1 MKANRLRL
9 EKKFDVIERAGGIKL
24 PHMKSGSGI
33 SFTYWE
39 RLNVIFSL
47 PAFLFGFVYYIYHG
61 LWKKSLILVAF
72 CLASIELLDII
83 FIRYPSI
90 YELWYGF
97 SYLITPMVFALRA
110 NGDLYTEYRLNKNV
124 NNSLWSDAMH
134 RLTRNK
140 AAMLGACILIL
151 LITLAALAPWI
162 APYSYSYQDLNLG
175 ASPPS
180 ADHLLGTDV
189 LGRDL
194 LSRILYGARISLLV
208 GFVAT
213 GVALVIGVSWGIIAG
228 YAGGKVDSIMMRIV
242 DVLYG
247 LPFIIFIILLMVIF
261 GRNLWLL
268 FGAIGA
274 VEWLT
279 MARIVRGQVIGLK
292 NQEFVMAAKAMGVSN
307 LSMFRRHL
315 LPNIL
320 GPIAVYATLTIPQ
333 VMLLEGFL
341 SFLGLGIQPPMSS
354 WGTLIK
360 DGVESMEEYSWLLIY
375 PGLTFTITL
384 FALNFFGDG
393 LRDALDPKTTDN

>member
-1 MKANRLRL
+1 MS
-9 EKKFDVIERAGGIKL
+9 
-24 PHMKSGSGI
+24 KSS
-33 SFTYWE
+33 T
-39 RLNVIFSL
+39 
-47 PAFLFGFVYYIYHG
+47 
-61 LWKKSLILVAF
+61 
-72 CLASIELLDII
+72 
-83 FIRYPSI
+83 
-90 YELWYGF
+90 
-97 SYLITPMVFALRA
+97 
-110 NGDLYTEYRLNKNV
+110 
-124 NNSLWSDAMH
+124 LWSDAIY

-140 AAMLGACILIL
+140 AAMFGAFILFVLIL
-151 LITLAALAPWI
+151 CAALAPWI
-162 APYSYSYQDLNLG
+162 APYYYSFQNLELG

-180 ADHLLGTDV
+180 AAHILGTDV

-307 LSMFRRHL
+307 ISMFRKHL

-393 LRDALDPKTTDN
+393 LRDALDPKTTDS

>member
-1 MKANRLRL
+1 M
-9 EKKFDVIERAGGIKL
+9 
-24 PHMKSGSGI
+24 SGNS
-33 SFTYWE
+33 
-39 RLNVIFSL
+39 
-47 PAFLFGFVYYIYHG
+47 
-61 LWKKSLILVAF
+61 
-72 CLASIELLDII
+72 
-83 FIRYPSI
+83 
-90 YELWYGF
+90 
-97 SYLITPMVFALRA
+97 
-110 NGDLYTEYRLNKNV
+110 
-124 NNSLWSDAMH
+124 SLWSDAIG
-134 RLTRNK
+134 RLLKNK
-140 AAMLGACILIL
+140 AAMVGAIILIF
-151 LITLAALAPWI
+151 LIGCAILAPVI
-162 APYSYSYQDLNLG
+162 APYSYSFQDLDLG

-180 ADHLLGTDV
+180 SEHLLGTDI

-213 GVALVIGVSWGIIAG
+213 GVALVIGVSWGIVAG
-228 YAGGKVDSIMMRIV
+228 YFGGRVDQVMMRIV

-261 GRNLWLL
+261 GRNIWLL

-279 MARIVRGQVIGLK
+279 MARIVRGQVMSLK
-292 NQEFVMAAKAMGVSN
+292 NQEFVLAAQAMGVSN

-333 VMLLEGFL
+333 VMLLESFL

-360 DGVESMEEYSWLLIY
+360 DGVESMEEFSWLLIY
-375 PGLTFTITL
+375 PGITFTITL

-393 LRDALDPKTTDN
+393 LRDALDPKTSDN

>member
-1 MKANRLRL
+1 M
-9 EKKFDVIERAGGIKL
+9 
-24 PHMKSGSGI
+24 MQ
-33 SFTYWE
+33 
-39 RLNVIFSL
+39 
-47 PAFLFGFVYYIYHG
+47 
-61 LWKKSLILVAF
+61 
-72 CLASIELLDII
+72 
-83 FIRYPSI
+83 
-90 YELWYGF
+90 
-97 SYLITPMVFALRA
+97 
-110 NGDLYTEYRLNKNV
+110 
-124 NNSLWSDAMH
+124 NNSSLWNDAYR
-134 RLTRNK
+134 RLVQNK
-140 AAMLGACILIL
+140 AAMIGGMILVFFIL
-151 LITLAALAPWI
+151 CAIFAPLI
-162 APYSYSYQDLNLG
+162 APYSYSYQDLDLG
-175 ASPPS
+175 ASKPS
-180 ADHLLGTDV
+180 WEHLLGTDV
-189 LGRDL
+189 MGRDL
-194 LSRILYGARISLLV
+194 LSRILYGARISLMV

-228 YAGGKVDSIMMRIV
+228 YFGGRVDSIMMRIV

-292 NQEFVMAAKAMGVSN
+292 NQEFVLAAQAMGVSN
-307 LSMFRRHL
+307 MSMFKKHL
-315 LPNIL
+315 FPNIL

-333 VMLLEGFL
+333 VMLLESFL
-341 SFLGLGIQPPMSS
+341 SFLGLGFQPPMSS

-393 LRDALDPKTTDN
+393 LRDALDPKTSAD

>member
-1 MKANRLRL
+1 MN
-9 EKKFDVIERAGGIKL
+9 
-24 PHMKSGSGI
+24 
-33 SFTYWE
+33 
-39 RLNVIFSL
+39 
-47 PAFLFGFVYYIYHG
+47 
-61 LWKKSLILVAF
+61 
-72 CLASIELLDII
+72 
-83 FIRYPSI
+83 
-90 YELWYGF
+90 
-97 SYLITPMVFALRA
+97 
-110 NGDLYTEYRLNKNV
+110 
-124 NNSLWSDAMH
+124 NNSLWSDAFY
-134 RLTRNK
+134 RLSRNR
-140 AAMLGACILIL
+140 ASIFGGIIL
-151 LITLAALAPWI
+151 LMLIILAVLAPLI

-180 ADHLLGTDV
+180 AEHWLGTDI

-213 GVALVIGVSWGIIAG
+213 GVALVIGVTWGIVAG
-228 YAGGKVDSIMMRIV
+228 YIGGRVDSIMMRIV

-247 LPFIIFIILLMVIF
+247 LPFIIFISLLMVIF
-261 GRNLWLL
+261 GRNVLLL
-268 FGAIGA
+268 FGASGS

-292 NQEFVMAAKAMGVSN
+292 NQEFVMAARAMGVSN
-307 LSMFRRHL
+307 LSMFRKHL

-375 PGLTFTITL
+375 PGITFTITL

-393 LRDALDPKTTDN
+393 LRDALDPKTSDN

>member
-1 MKANRLRL
+1 MQDN
-9 EKKFDVIERAGGIKL
+9 
-24 PHMKSGSGI
+24 S
-33 SFTYWE
+33 
-39 RLNVIFSL
+39 
-47 PAFLFGFVYYIYHG
+47 
-61 LWKKSLILVAF
+61 
-72 CLASIELLDII
+72 
-83 FIRYPSI
+83 
-90 YELWYGF
+90 
-97 SYLITPMVFALRA
+97 
-110 NGDLYTEYRLNKNV
+110 
-124 NNSLWSDAMH
+124 SLWNDAYR
-134 RLTRNK
+134 RLVQNK
-140 AAMLGACILIL
+140 AAMVGGMILVFLIL
-151 LITLAALAPWI
+151 CAIFAPLI
-162 APYSYSYQDLNLG
+162 APYSYSYQDLDLG
-175 ASPPS
+175 ASKPS
-180 ADHLLGTDV
+180 WDHLLGTDV
-189 LGRDL
+189 MGRDL
-194 LSRILYGARISLLV
+194 LSRILYGARISLMV

-228 YAGGKVDSIMMRIV
+228 YFGGRVDSVMMRIV

-292 NQEFVMAAKAMGVSN
+292 NQEFVLAAQAMGVSN
-307 LSMFRRHL
+307 ISMFKKHL
-315 LPNIL
+315 FPNIL

-333 VMLLEGFL
+333 VMLLESFL

-393 LRDALDPKTTDN
+393 LRDALDPKTSAD

>member
-1 MKANRLRL
+1 M
-9 EKKFDVIERAGGIKL
+9 
-24 PHMKSGSGI
+24 S
-33 SFTYWE
+33 
-39 RLNVIFSL
+39 
-47 PAFLFGFVYYIYHG
+47 
-61 LWKKSLILVAF
+61 
-72 CLASIELLDII
+72 
-83 FIRYPSI
+83 
-90 YELWYGF
+90 
-97 SYLITPMVFALRA
+97 
-110 NGDLYTEYRLNKNV
+110 
-124 NNSLWSDAMH
+124 NSSTLWSDAIY

-140 AAMLGACILIL
+140 AAMFGAFIL
-151 LITLAALAPWI
+151 LILIASAALAPWI
-162 APYSYSYQDLNLG
+162 APYSYSFQNLELG

-180 ADHLLGTDV
+180 ADHILGTDV

-279 MARIVRGQVIGLK
+279 MARIVRGQVMGLK
-292 NQEFVMAAKAMGVSN
+292 NQEFVMAAKAMGVTN
-307 LSMFRRHL
+307 FSMFRKHL

-360 DGVESMEEYSWLLIY
+360 DGVESMEEHSWLLIY
-375 PGLTFTITL
+375 PGITFTVTL

-393 LRDALDPKTTDN
+393 LRDALDPKTSDN

>member
-1 MKANRLRL
+1 M
-9 EKKFDVIERAGGIKL
+9 
-24 PHMKSGSGI
+24 S
-33 SFTYWE
+33 
-39 RLNVIFSL
+39 
-47 PAFLFGFVYYIYHG
+47 
-61 LWKKSLILVAF
+61 
-72 CLASIELLDII
+72 
-83 FIRYPSI
+83 
-90 YELWYGF
+90 
-97 SYLITPMVFALRA
+97 
-110 NGDLYTEYRLNKNV
+110 
-124 NNSLWSDAMH
+124 NNSSLWSDAVS
-134 RLTRNK
+134 RLIKNK
-140 AAMLGACILIL
+140 AAMIGAIILFVLIL
-151 LITLAALAPWI
+151 CAIFAPYI
-162 APYSYSYQDLNLG
+162 APYSYSFQNLDLG

-180 ADHLLGTDV
+180 SEHLLGTDI

-194 LSRILYGARISLLV
+194 LSRILYGARISLMV

-213 GVALVIGVSWGIIAG
+213 GVALVIGVSWGIVAG
-228 YAGGKVDSIMMRIV
+228 YFGGRIDSVMMRIV

-279 MARIVRGQVIGLK
+279 MARIVRGQVMSLK
-292 NQEFVMAAKAMGVSN
+292 NQEFVLAAKAMGVSN
-307 LSMFRRHL
+307 LTMFRRHL

-333 VMLLEGFL
+333 VMLLESFL

-360 DGVESMEEYSWLLIY
+360 DGVESMEEFSWLLIY
-375 PGLTFTITL
+375 PGITFTITL

-393 LRDALDPKTTDN
+393 LRDALDPKTSDN

>member
-1 MKANRLRL
+1 MQ
-9 EKKFDVIERAGGIKL
+9 
-24 PHMKSGSGI
+24 
-33 SFTYWE
+33 
-39 RLNVIFSL
+39 
-47 PAFLFGFVYYIYHG
+47 
-61 LWKKSLILVAF
+61 
-72 CLASIELLDII
+72 
-83 FIRYPSI
+83 
-90 YELWYGF
+90 
-97 SYLITPMVFALRA
+97 
-110 NGDLYTEYRLNKNV
+110 
-124 NNSLWSDAMH
+124 NNSSLWNDAYR
-134 RLTRNK
+134 RLVQNK
-140 AAMLGACILIL
+140 AAMIGGMILVFLIL
-151 LITLAALAPWI
+151 CAILAPWI
-162 APYSYSYQDLNLG
+162 APYSYSYQDLDLG
-175 ASPPS
+175 ASKPS
-180 ADHLLGTDV
+180 WDHLLGTDV
-189 LGRDL
+189 MGRDL
-194 LSRILYGARISLLV
+194 LSRILYGARISLMV

-213 GVALVIGVSWGIIAG
+213 GVALIIGVSWGIIAG
-228 YAGGKVDSIMMRIV
+228 YFGGRVDSIMMSIV

-292 NQEFVMAAKAMGVSN
+292 NQEFVLAAQAMGVSN
-307 LSMFRRHL
+307 MSMFKKHL
-315 LPNIL
+315 FPNIL

-333 VMLLEGFL
+333 VMLLESFL

-393 LRDALDPKTTDN
+393 LRDALDPKTSSD

>member
-1 MKANRLRL
+1 M
-9 EKKFDVIERAGGIKL
+9 
-24 PHMKSGSGI
+24 S
-33 SFTYWE
+33 
-39 RLNVIFSL
+39 
-47 PAFLFGFVYYIYHG
+47 
-61 LWKKSLILVAF
+61 
-72 CLASIELLDII
+72 
-83 FIRYPSI
+83 
-90 YELWYGF
+90 
-97 SYLITPMVFALRA
+97 
-110 NGDLYTEYRLNKNV
+110 
-124 NNSLWSDAMH
+124 NSLWSDAMH

-140 AAMLGACILIL
+140 AAMFSGCILIL
-151 LITLAALAPWI
+151 LIIVAAFAPWI
-162 APYSYSYQDLNLG
+162 TPYGYEEMDFNNFG
-175 ASPPS
+175 AYPPS
-180 ADHLLGTDV
+180 SDHLLGTDTS
-189 LGRDL
+189 GRDL
-194 LSRILYGARISLLV
+194 LTRILYGARVSLLV

-228 YAGGKVDSIMMRIV
+228 YVGGKVDQVMMRIV

-247 LPFIIFIILLMVIF
+247 LPFIIFIILLMVVF
-261 GRNLWLL
+261 GSNLWLL
-268 FGAIGA
+268 FAAIGA

-279 MARIVRGQVIGLK
+279 MARIVRAQVIGLK

-307 LSMFRRHL
+307 FSMFRKHL

-360 DGVESMEEYSWLLIY
+360 DGVESMEEFSWLLIY
-375 PGLTFTITL
+375 PGITFTVTL

>member
-1 MKANRLRL
+1 M
-9 EKKFDVIERAGGIKL
+9 
-24 PHMKSGSGI
+24 
-33 SFTYWE
+33 
-39 RLNVIFSL
+39 
-47 PAFLFGFVYYIYHG
+47 
-61 LWKKSLILVAF
+61 
-72 CLASIELLDII
+72 
-83 FIRYPSI
+83 
-90 YELWYGF
+90 
-97 SYLITPMVFALRA
+97 
-110 NGDLYTEYRLNKNV
+110 
-124 NNSLWSDAMH
+124 
-134 RLTRNK
+134 
-140 AAMLGACILIL
+140 
-151 LITLAALAPWI
+151 
-162 APYSYSYQDLNLG
+162 
-175 ASPPS
+175 
-180 ADHLLGTDV
+180 
-189 LGRDL
+189 
-194 LSRILYGARISLLV
+194 V

-228 YAGGKVDSIMMRIV
+228 YFGGRVDSIMMRIV

-292 NQEFVMAAKAMGVSN
+292 NQEFVLAAQAMGVSN
-307 LSMFRRHL
+307 MSMFKKHL
-315 LPNIL
+315 FPNIL

-333 VMLLEGFL
+333 VMLLESFL

-393 LRDALDPKTTDN
+393 LRDALDPKTSAD